1 MRRHGGFV
9 KVSRLALPVAV
20 LFGIGCS
27 DAVAPGAIQGP
38 NQELSGYEVS
48 WSAMP
53 TDIHLLRQ
61 AARAPAL
68 ETYQVAFWARRD
80 RPSYVAVNYVN
91 GDPFLRFYIPKDGIK
106 STLEDRN
113 IDARD
118 SVRITVTIDPQTF
131 AADFQP
137 QGLQF
142 DKRHPASLYFWYEHA
157 EQDCNGDGVV
167 DDADRAILSQLS
179 MFRRPTAPS
188 QWQKVISELTQG
200 LPLVYT
206 EMKHFSIYAV
216 SW

>member
-1 MRRHGGFV
+1 L
-9 KVSRLALPVAV
+9 KVARVALPVTL

-27 DAVAPGAIQGP
+27 DAVAPRAIQGP

-48 WSAMP
+48 WTNMP
-53 TDIHLLRQ
+53 TDIHVLRQ
-61 AARAPAL
+61 APTAPAL
-68 ETYQVAFWARRD
+68 ETYQVVFWARRD
-80 RPSYVAVNYVN
+80 RPSYVAVNYVS
-91 GDPFLRFYIPKDGIK
+91 GDPFLRFYIPRDGIK
-106 STLEDRN
+106 STLEDSR
-113 IDARD
+113 IDSRD

-142 DKRHPASLYFWYEHA
+142 DKRHPASLWFWYENA
-157 EQDCNGDGVV
+157 DQDCNGDGVV
-167 DDADRAILSQLS
+167 DGLDRAILSQLS
-179 MFRRPTAPS
+179 VFKRPIAPA
-188 QWQKVISELTQG
+188 QWQRVLSELTQG